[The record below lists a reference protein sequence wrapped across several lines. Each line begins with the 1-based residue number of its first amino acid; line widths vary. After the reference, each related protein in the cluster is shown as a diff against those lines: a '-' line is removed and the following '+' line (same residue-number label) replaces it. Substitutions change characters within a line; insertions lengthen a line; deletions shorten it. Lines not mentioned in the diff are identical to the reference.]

1 MSYVYFE
8 PISWSQ
14 HISYYQDHQYD
25 RRGLNAKCKPAQNC
39 DLLLGGKKDVR
50 EIDLFHLGI
59 IDGKCQRKNLK
70 KPGFYNRP
78 LGDLVCRRS
87 FSRIFLFEVELL

>member
-59 IDGKCQRKNLK
+59 IDGEMPAEELEKARLLQQALG
-70 KPGFYNRP
+70 GF
-78 LGDLVCRRS
+78 GMQTVFFTDIS
-87 FSRIFLFEVELL
+87 I